1 MANFKDIGVNKELLK
16 SIQEMGFE
24 TPTPIQKES
33 IPCLLTSRQ
42 DLISLAQTGTGK
54 TAAFGLPVIQQIDPK
69 IKHVQAIVLCPTRE
83 LCIQIAKDLTA
94 FSKYL
99 DYVKVLPV
107 YGGTKIENQIKS
119 IKKGIQ
125 IIVGTPGRTKDLIK
139 RKILKLD
146 IVNRVVLDEADE
158 MLSMGFKDDLD
169 FILDKTSNNRQTML
183 FSATMSKEV
192 ISISKKYMKDAKEI
206 AVAKINSAAKNVEHH
221 IYDISSRHKYEALK
235 RIADYNPNIYGI
247 VFCRTRRQTKEIT
260 NKFINDGYNA
270 DAIHGDLSQ
279 GQRDEV
285 MSRFRDKSL
294 QMLIATDVAA
304 RGLDVEDLTHIIN
317 YSLPDDPEIYTHR
330 SGRTGRAGRSGISI
344 AISNSRESRKIKSI
358 ENKSQ
363 IKFLKKEVPT
373 GKDICS
379 KQLFKLIEKIEKVKV
394 DDKQIEPYLD
404 DIYKKLEWL
413 SREDLIKHFVSAEF
427 NRFLEYYKNSNNI
440 NNKEVKSR
448 SDSKFKNGKS
458 NRNSFVNYSIS
469 IGRKKG
475 ISPIE
480 LISLINRVMKSN
492 QIEIGKIDIRGDHTI
507 FEMDKSLSTDLSK
520 GIKKINFR
528 GNDLSI
534 EETDDKIEARPSK
547 HKRNKSRSSKNKRRG
562 KSDRD
567 FKSSGNSRKKRRRN
581 RLLFFI
587 KNNYGKYSI
596 NCRDSNHHHCEFASN
611 N

>member
-1 MANFKDIGVNKELLK
+1 MTNFKDIGVNKELLK
-16 SIQEMGFE
+16 SIREMGFE
-24 TPTPIQKES
+24 TPTPTQEES
-33 IPCLLTSRQ
+33 IPYLLTSRQ

-54 TAAFGLPVIQQIDPK
+54 TAAFGLPIIQQIDPK

-83 LCIQIAKDLTA
+83 LCIQIAKDLIA

-107 YGGTKIENQIKS
+107 YGGTNIENQIKS

-206 AVAKINSAAKNVEHH
+206 AVTKINSAAKNVEHH
-221 IYDISSRHKYEALK
+221 IYDVSSRHKYEALK

-330 SGRTGRAGRSGISI
+330 SGRTGRAGKSGISI

-413 SREDLIKHFVSAEF
+413 SREELIKHFVSAEF

-440 NNKEVKSR
+440 NNKGVKSR
-448 SDSKFKNGKS
+448 SDSKFKNGRS
-458 NRNSFVNYSIS
+458 NRNSFINYSIN

-475 ISPIE
+475 VAPIE

-507 FEMDKSLSTDLSK
+507 FEMDQSLSADLSK

-547 HKRNKSRSSKNKRRG
+547 QKRNKSRSSKNKRRG
-562 KSDRD
+562 KSDMD
-567 FKSSGNSRKKRRRN
+567 FRSSGNSRKKRIRRRN
-581 RLLFFI
+581 
-587 KNNYGKYSI
+587 KAHSM
-596 NCRDSNHHHCEFASN
+596 
-611 N
+611 

>member
-54 TAAFGLPVIQQIDPK
+54 TAAFGLPIIQQIDPK

-83 LCIQIAKDLTA
+83 LCIQIAKDLIA

-107 YGGTKIENQIKS
+107 YGGTNIENQIKS

-125 IIVGTPGRTKDLIK
+125 IIVGTPGRTKDLIR

-146 IVNRVVLDEADE
+146 IVNKVVLDEADE

-206 AVAKINSAAKNVEHH
+206 AVAKINSGAKNVEHH
-221 IYDISSRHKYEALK
+221 IYDVSSRHKYEALK

-294 QMLIATDVAA
+294 QILIATDVAA

-330 SGRTGRAGRSGISI
+330 SGRTGRAGKSGISI

-379 KQLFKLIEKIEKVKV
+379 IQLFKLIEKIEKVKV

-427 NRFLEYYKNSNNI
+427 NRFLEYYKDSNNI
-440 NNKEVKSR
+440 NNKGVKSR
-448 SDSKFKNGKS
+448 SDSKFKNGRS
-458 NRNSFVNYSIS
+458 NRNSFVNYSIN

-475 ISPIE
+475 VTPIE

-547 HKRNKSRSSKNKRRG
+547 QKRNRSHSSKNKRRG

-581 RLLFFI
+581 RF
-587 KNNYGKYSI
+587 
-596 NCRDSNHHHCEFASN
+596 
-611 N
+611 

>member
-54 TAAFGLPVIQQIDPK
+54 TAAFGLPIIQQIDPK

-83 LCIQIAKDLTA
+83 LCIQIAKDLIA

-107 YGGTKIENQIKS
+107 YGGTSIENQIKS

-125 IIVGTPGRTKDLIK
+125 IIVGTPGRTKDLIR

-146 IVNRVVLDEADE
+146 IVNKVVLDEADE

-206 AVAKINSAAKNVEHH
+206 AVAKINSGAKNVEHH
-221 IYDISSRHKYEALK
+221 IYDVSSRHKYEALK

-294 QMLIATDVAA
+294 QILIATDVAA

-330 SGRTGRAGRSGISI
+330 SGRTGRAGKSGISI
-344 AISNSRESRKIKSI
+344 AISNSREGRKIKSI

-404 DIYKKLEWL
+404 DIYIKLEWL
-413 SREDLIKHFVSAEF
+413 SREELIKHFVSAEF
-427 NRFLEYYKNSNNI
+427 NKFLEYYKNSNNI
-440 NNKEVKSR
+440 NNNGVKSR
-448 SDSKFKNGKS
+448 SDSKFKNGRS
-458 NRNSFVNYSIS
+458 NRNSFVNYSIN

-475 ISPIE
+475 VTPIE

-547 HKRNKSRSSKNKRRG
+547 QKRNRSHSSKNKRRG

-567 FKSSGNSRKKRRRN
+567 FKSSGNSRKKRSRN
-581 RLLFFI
+581 RF
-587 KNNYGKYSI
+587 
-596 NCRDSNHHHCEFASN
+596 
-611 N
+611 

>member
-54 TAAFGLPVIQQIDPK
+54 TAAFGLPIIQQIDPK

-83 LCIQIAKDLTA
+83 LCIQIAKDLIA

-125 IIVGTPGRTKDLIK
+125 IIVGTPGRTKDLIR

-146 IVNRVVLDEADE
+146 IVNKVVLDEADE

-206 AVAKINSAAKNVEHH
+206 AVAKKNSAAKNVEHH

-330 SGRTGRAGRSGISI
+330 SGRTGRAGKSGISI

-394 DDKQIEPYLD
+394 DNKQIEPYLD

-547 HKRNKSRSSKNKRRG
+547 QNRNRSRSSKNKRRG

-567 FKSSGNSRKKRRRN
+567 FKSSGNSRKKRRKN
-581 RLLFFI
+581 RF
-587 KNNYGKYSI
+587 
-596 NCRDSNHHHCEFASN
+596 
-611 N
+611 

>member
-54 TAAFGLPVIQQIDPK
+54 TAAFGLPIIQQIDPK

-83 LCIQIAKDLTA
+83 LCIQIAKDLIA

-107 YGGTKIENQIKS
+107 YGGANIENQIKS

-125 IIVGTPGRTKDLIK
+125 IIIGTPGRTKDLIK

-206 AVAKINSAAKNVEHH
+206 AVTKINSAAKNVEHH
-221 IYDISSRHKYEALK
+221 IYDVSSRHKYEALK

-330 SGRTGRAGRSGISI
+330 SGRTGRAGKSGISI

-394 DDKQIEPYLD
+394 DDKQIEPYLND
-404 DIYKKLEWL
+404 VYKKLEWL

-440 NNKEVKSR
+440 NNKGVKSR
-448 SDSKFKNGKS
+448 SDSKFKNGRS
-458 NRNSFVNYSIS
+458 NRNSFVNYSIN

-475 ISPIE
+475 VSPIE

-507 FEMDKSLSTDLSK
+507 FEMDQSLSADLSK

-581 RLLFFI
+581 RF
-587 KNNYGKYSI
+587 
-596 NCRDSNHHHCEFASN
+596 
-611 N
+611 